1 MNVQSFSTF
10 GSKHNTVSITC
21 LNSFCFFS
29 DVIETLIESHVDG
42 YNVNPLMTDKE
53 EVDPQMKGKEVYSN
67 SITVDSS
74 RTDAIESSNFL
85 TVEDRKIGLGSSP
98 LLKSFK
104 G

>member
-1 MNVQSFSTF
+1 MEILTE
-10 GSKHNTVSITC
+10 
-21 LNSFCFFS
+21 S
-29 DVIETLIESHVDG
+29 DVEGHEEYPIMIDEEEAYSSLKVTEESS
-42 YNVNPLMTDKE
+42 NP
-53 EVDPQMKGKEVYSN
+53 
-67 SITVDSS
+67 ITVDSS